1 MIIFQTVHLMFSRL
15 NSIDSSFG
23 VTQTLSNSKN
33 TIIYILFFLTKK
45 KITKINFNLSANELG
60 NYDQNR
66 TWTFIYQIFTSK

>member
-33 TIIYILFFLTKK
+33 TIYIFLTKK